1 MKKILLTLA
10 LGLGLL
16 TANAQ
21 IEKLAGP
28 RLGLTF
34 IGAGPVADFLHEGF
48 DFDDDRDG
56 KHGSTGPAFTTQYG
70 WQWESRFTSGT
81 EFVGLVEWVLVVGGM
96 EKGKFMPSAS
106 SIVGFRNA
114 DGLELGMGPNLSF
127 GGLGMVFG
135 IGMNYKS
142 GNLNLPVNIIVV
154 PPKEDS
160 GFAISFMLGFN
171 MGK

>member
-1 MKKILLTLA
+1 MKRKHINTLVFLMISILMIYVKSLS
-10 LGLGLL
+10 
-16 TANAQ
+16 AQ
-21 IEKLAGP
+21 IESMAGP
-28 RLGLTF
+28 RIGLT
-34 IGAGPVADFLHEGF
+34 IIAPGETSDFLNEH
-48 DFDDDRDG
+48 DG
-56 KHGSTGPAFTTQYG
+56 NTAITTQYG

-96 EKGKFMPSAS
+96 EKGKFMPSVS

-142 GNLNLPVNIIVV
+142 GDLNLPVNIIVV